1 MPAGGL
7 ATRARA
13 ALGIN
18 PLALRLGRELLAG
31 LGQAGAGNARSKDRS
46 LSATSQEAWPEA
58 ESLAM
63 RDSLGREPWWNADR
77 CAPPRWAARPWP
89 APRHNTDCV
98 CRRFASDISFVL
110 SRSFLFVICAE
121 AALANA
127 STGICLPQPRLE
139 H

>member
-31 LGQAGAGNARSKDRS
+31 LGQAGAVTPAQRTGKTC
-46 LSATSQEAWPEA
+46 SAASQEAWPEA

-63 RDSLGREPWWNADR
+63 KDSLGREPWWNADR
-77 CAPPRWAARPWP
+77 CAPPRWEARPWRT
-89 APRHNTDCV
+89 PR
-98 CRRFASDISFVL
+98 
-110 SRSFLFVICAE
+110 
-121 AALANA
+121 
-127 STGICLPQPRLE
+127 
-139 H
+139 